1 MKIVILDGYTLNP
14 GDLNWDWLEP
24 FGEVVVYDRSLAHEV
39 VGRCQGADAVFTNKV
54 TLDGAML
61 QQLPSLKYIG
71 VTATGYNIVDIATA
85 RSRGIIVANA
95 PDYGTASV
103 VQMTFAL
110 ILELC
115 LHVQKHSDSVYQ
127 GKWTR
132 SADFSYSNFPLIELY
147 DKTIGIIGYGSIG
160 RKVGEIATAFGMKIL
175 AAGRTAIEAQPAHEQ
190 EEGRVA
196 GQEQPKGQE
205 RAKGQAAARKDNSA
219 VRKER
224 ILWEDPAPRE
234 DFKRTGLEELMR
246 QSDFVTIHCP
256 LTPQTK
262 GLINKDTLAWMKPSA
277 FLVNTSRGPIIVE
290 EDLAEALNNHVISG
304 AAVDVLS
311 LEPPREGNPLF
322 YAKNCII
329 TPHIAW
335 ATREARGRLMDI
347 TRKNFSAFTEGK
359 PVNVVNQF

>member
-14 GDLNWDWLEP
+14 GDLSWDWLQP
-24 FGEVVVYDRSLAHEV
+24 FGEVVVYDRTPAGDV
-39 VGRCQGADAVFTNKV
+39 VGRCAGADAVITNKV
-54 TLDGAML
+54 SLDAAIL

-71 VTATGYNIVDIATA
+71 VTATGYNIIDTA
-85 RSRGIIVANA
+85 MARAKGILVANV

-110 ILELC
+110 LLELC

-132 SADFSYSNFPLIELY
+132 CPDFSYTNFPLVEMY
-147 DKTIGIIGYGSIG
+147 GKTIGIIGYGHIG
-160 RKVGEIATAFGMKIL
+160 RKVGEIAIAFGMKVL
-175 AAGRTAIEAQPAHEQ
+175 ATGRRSKAPVQ
-190 EEGRVA
+190 EEETAV
-196 GQEQPKGQE
+196 GQG
-205 RAKGQAAARKDNSA
+205 AARRENSA
-219 VRKER
+219 IRKDH

-234 DFKRTGLEELMR
+234 DFKWTGLEELLR
-246 QSDFVTIHCP
+246 QSDFISIHCP
-256 LTPQTK
+256 LTSQTK
-262 GLINKDTLAWMKPSA
+262 GMIDKEKLEWMKPSA
-277 FLVNTSRGPIIVE
+277 FLINTSRGPIIME
-290 EDLAEALNNHVISG
+290 EDLAEALNNNLIAG

-347 TRKNFSAFTEGK
+347 TRTNFSAFMEGK
-359 PVNVVNQF
+359 PVNVVNP